1 MGPAPVQSGTATAPA
16 TPAARRAQPHALSL
30 LASLWPLALLAV
42 AGSAQAHGEADDA
55 LPADPGVRL
64 GAAAAVSWL
73 DSQQTLPSQRL
84 RGFLRQGDAGTDRQG
99 VGLEHGTLSA
109 DWRINDWL
117 GAELVLGKHGSDA
130 AHVESAWVQLRHD
143 VEGGGGGGDGPSWWQ
158 LTAGRQ
164 RPALGAA
171 MAQAG
176 HLDSFGLM
184 PLAKQVALNGDWIDD
199 GLQLGWRQD
208 GSAGRFSADAGLWRG
223 QVFPGGQGA
232 SPVPSVHAGW
242 AQGPWALDG
251 WAASLRPT
259 QRGSLVNS
267 LAGHTHSAPVCT
279 AGLKDVV
286 CFAGRSTVAGA
297 SVVWQGAQS
306 PLAWPLTLTA
316 SGWLRNEHGSLE
328 SANGLAAYS
337 ARNRGSWLQGMWSL
351 GSQWQTG
358 LRLERAWA
366 TQSLT
371 GAGASLVAAETGLAA
386 YQPASRQTILLAWS
400 PRPDLSLG
408 LELGRERAVH
418 PTTAGSTTARF
429 AMLRLV
435 ASTSWLSGAK

>member
-1 MGPAPVQSGTATAPA
+1 
-16 TPAARRAQPHALSL
+16 
-30 LASLWPLALLAV
+30 
-42 AGSAQAHGEADDA
+42 
-55 LPADPGVRL
+55 
-64 GAAAAVSWL
+64 
-73 DSQQTLPSQRL
+73 
-84 RGFLRQGDAGTDRQG
+84 

-117 GAELVLGKHGSDA
+117 GTELVLGKHGSDA
-130 AHVESAWVQLRHD
+130 AHVESAWVQLRQD
-143 VEGGGGGGDGPSWWQ
+143 ADDDQSWWQ

-251 WAASLRPT
+251 WATSLRPT

-337 ARNRGSWLQGMWSL
+337 ARNRGSWLQGMWSFD
-351 GSQWQTG
+351 SQWQTG

-400 PRPDLSLG
+400 PRPNLSLG
-408 LELGRERAVH
+408 LELGRERAAH

>member
-1 MGPAPVQSGTATAPA
+1 MAHHGTSSRSRQHVRAVL
-16 TPAARRAQPHALSL
+16 AR
-30 LASLWPLALLAV
+30 LWPLALLAV
-42 AGSAQAHGEADDA
+42 AASAQAHGEADDA

-73 DSQQTLPSQRL
+73 DSNQPLPSQRL
-84 RGFLRQGDAGTDRQG
+84 CGFLRQGDAGTDRQG

-130 AHVESAWVQLRHD
+130 AHVESVWVQLRHG
-143 VEGGGGGGDGPSWWQ
+143 VEGGGDDGQSWWQ

-164 RPALGAA
+164 RPALGAV

-208 GSAGRFSADAGLWRG
+208 GSAGRFSADVGLWRG

-251 WAASLRPT
+251 WATSLRPT

-267 LAGHTHSAPVCT
+267 LAGHSHSAPVCT

-386 YQPASRQTILLAWS
+386 YQPSSRQTALQAWS
-400 PRPDLSLG
+400 PRPDLRLG
-408 LELGRERAVH
+408 LELGRERAAH
-418 PTTAGSTTARF
+418 PTATGPTTARF
-429 AMLRLV
+429 ALLRLV